1 MTAMPQNGLFQ
12 EVVHWIHA
20 DQFLKGL
27 HRVNIFVG
35 GYGSGKSEVAVNFA
49 ISLTEHGR
57 TVKIGDLD
65 IVNPYFRSREARTV
79 LKEFGVELL
88 LPPPE
93 IMESDLP
100 LIQPEI
106 VGALQNPTGFLVLDI
121 GGDSVGAR
129 VLASMRGKILEDNFD
144 CFFVLNSRRPFSGT
158 VAEVKKMVEAIEQA
172 SSVLVTYLAINSH
185 LIEET
190 SQEVI
195 EEGIQL
201 AEAVQ
206 KEIKKPIGFV
216 AVERRMLNEFDVSWL
231 PYPVLVLDRQLLK
244 PWETREKLGSGKF
257 KL

>member
-1 MTAMPQNGLFQ
+1 MISEFKSGLLR
-12 EVVHWIHA
+12 ETGRWINA
-20 DQFLKGL
+20 EQFIRCLR
-27 HRVNIFVG
+27 RVNIFVG
-35 GYGSGKSEVAVNFA
+35 SYGSGKSEVAVNFS
-49 ISLTEHGR
+49 ISLAEYGR
-57 TVKIGDLD
+57 PVKIGDLD

-106 VGALQNPTGFLVLDI
+106 MGALQKPDGFLVLDI
-121 GGDSVGAR
+121 GGDPIGAR
-129 VLASMRGKILEDNFD
+129 VLASMRGKIPDDNFD

-158 VAEVKKMVEAIEQA
+158 VAEVKKMVEAVEKA
-172 SSVLVTYLAINSH
+172 SAISVTHFVVNSH

-190 SQEVI
+190 TVAVI
-195 EEGIQL
+195 EEGIEL

-206 KEIKKPIGFV
+206 KETKKAIAFV
-216 AVERRMLNEFDVSWL
+216 AVERRMLSEFDVGRL

-244 PWETREKLGSGKF
+244 PWETRDKLGSEKF